1 VRLKSLLIIL
11 LLLITCLSGAAFLA
25 GAGWMWY
32 SARPAPGRAEQVLFH
47 GISYARTERSSPR
60 PMVIHVVTV
69 DLRAEGISFLVTPG
83 DPDQD
88 LPLNARLTSEFLDEF
103 GLQLAINGDG
113 VTPWWSNSVLDYYP
127 HRGDGVDPIGFAA
140 SRGQVYSQPTDAEP
154 TLYISRTNRAR
165 IGRPQ
170 GKTYNAVSGNA
181 VLLQDGSIIAP
192 AGGKAEPRTALALD
206 RRTRRLIMAIV
217 DGRQPNYSE
226 GATLAELAEILL
238 SNGGYNAINLDGGG
252 SSTLVIEDEQGRP
265 RLLNSPIDNQI
276 PGRERPVGNHL
287 GIFARRVS
295 ESGSGE

>member
-32 SARPAPGRAEQVLFH
+32 SARPASGRAEQVLFH

-113 VTPWWSNSVLDYYP
+113 ATPWWSNSVLDYYP

-192 AGGKAEPRTALALD
+192 AGGTAEPRTALALD
-206 RRTRRLIMAIV
+206 RHTR
-217 DGRQPNYSE
+217 P
-226 GATLAELAEILL
+226 TLAELAEILL